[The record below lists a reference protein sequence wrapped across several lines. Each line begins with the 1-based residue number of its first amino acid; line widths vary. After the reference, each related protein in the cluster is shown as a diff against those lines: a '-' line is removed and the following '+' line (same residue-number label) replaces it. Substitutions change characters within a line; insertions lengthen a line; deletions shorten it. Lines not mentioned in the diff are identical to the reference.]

1 MAAPGSPAVSRRAER
16 AFFGGMAAL
25 IAATAIELEL
35 PMLTSG
41 SAVGRGIVASL
52 VWKHPRPSI
61 FEPN

>member
-1 MAAPGSPAVSRRAER
+1 MGD
-16 AFFGGMAAL
+16 AL